1 MQKQYK
7 THCIQKENK
16 KTTRTRTMRES
27 ESDIYLQKQNDEQKN
42 PFLIS

>member
-16 KTTRTRTMRES
+16 KTTRTRTLR